1 MTALTA
7 SPAWQALQAHA
18 EAMRAVH
25 LRELFAR
32 DPERFKRFSR

>member
-7 SPAWQALQAHA
+7 SPAWQALEAHA
-18 EAMRAVH
+18 GTMREVH

-32 DPERFKRFSR
+32 DPKRFKRFSR